1 MRLIALA
8 PAVAGVLMVAAG
20 TASAATKSTT
30 MSVSATVAANCN
42 ISAENL
48 AFGDYD
54 ATASLTS
61 EADITVRCSNGTP
74 YTVKLS
80 AGEGGSFAQR
90 LLSSGSNTL
99 QYNLYTEA
107 NLQNIW
113 GDGVGNTGTKG
124 GSGLGLSSNKAITH
138 VVYGQ
143 LPNSVFN
150 QDAPTGSYTD
160 TVTVTVEY

>member
-42 ISAENL
+42 VSAENL

-54 ATASLTS
+54 ATATLTS
-61 EADITVRCSNGTP
+61 DADITVRCSTGTP

-80 AGEGGSFAQR
+80 AGGGSFAQR
-90 LLSSGSNTL
+90 LLASGSDTL
-99 QYNLYTEA
+99 QYNLFTTA

-113 GDGVGNTGTKG
+113 GDGSGSTGTMG
-124 GSGLGLSSNKAITH
+124 GSGLGLSANKAITH

-143 LPNSVFN
+143 LPNSAFN

-160 TVTVTVEY
+160 TITVTVEY